1 MSKYIYHSNLPET
14 PQIQD
19 KPPEDKKKES
29 FRHNIRILC
38 ICLFIAV
45 AALAFAAVLF
55 LRGSYSSIDEYNN
68 DNSTNKASTAWVDS
82 SWTDPI
88 C

>member
-1 MSKYIYHSNLPET
+1 MSNYIYHSNPPET
-14 PQIQD
+14 PRMPD
-19 KPPEDKKKES
+19 MPPKDKKKES

-38 ICLFIAV
+38 ICLVIAV

-55 LRGSYSSIDEYNN
+55 LSGSYSSINEYND
-68 DNSTNKASTAWVDS
+68 DNSAGKASTAWVDS
-82 SWTDPI
+82 SRTDSV